1 MSRRISDT
9 KEGRV
14 RDTEDAERVEVR
26 TLAEAR
32 AWLAV
37 NHGRAEGVWLVTWK
51 KRPGAPHVGYGDL
64 VDELLCFGWIDNLS
78 RKLDDARSM
87 LWVAPRRAGSGWSKV
102 NKEKL
107 VRLEADQ
114 DVARLGDVGGLAEH
128 VAHQHEVFGFGGPRG
143 LGAFVG
149 VDDRRADLGRVADGG
164 LEVFGA
170 DLRLAERRVAAQ
182 AADLDAGRGAG
193 ALDAERVVEH
203 RHRVEVA
210 GLAEQLAPGVNHRLD
225 VGVAQPRRLG
235 DAGLEVFVVVTD
247 ELEIDAKTDRAHVR
261 VLLGG

>member
-1 MSRRISDT
+1 M
-9 KEGRV
+9 

-107 VRLEADQ
+107 VRLEA
-114 DVARLGDVGGLAEH
+114 E
-128 VAHQHEVFGFGGPRG
+128 
-143 LGAFVG
+143 
-149 VDDRRADLGRVADGG
+149 GRMHAAGH
-164 LEVFGA
+164 A
-170 DLRLAERRVAAQ
+170 RVAA
-182 AADLDAGRGAG
+182 AIADGSWTKLDAAHALEMPADLAAALAAAAPATANFAVFSPSSRRAILEWIGA
-193 ALDAERVVEH
+193 AKKPETRAKRIAETAR
-203 RHRVEVA
+203 
-210 GLAEQLAPGVNHRLD
+210 LAQRNIKANHPAARQAP
-225 VGVAQPRRLG
+225 
-235 DAGLEVFVVVTD
+235 
-247 ELEIDAKTDRAHVR
+247 
-261 VLLGG
+261 